1 MHLDL
6 INEVPLD
13 FGPHKHDRFF
23 RYAMQHKELAIEL
36 IRFALP
42 AELCAVLDFD
52 TLTHAEE
59 SFLDDTLK
67 QHFTDI
73 CYSCLTKDRKPVKIT
88 IIIEHKSR
96 IPLKGTI
103 IEQLHRYTGNVWAN
117 DIRQERPLSVPLPIL
132 IHQGK
137 TKLKQESTASY
148 FEGIP
153 EYLTRFIP
161 KFDYVLVDL
170 SQLDDEQIAQINNI
184 MLYRFLL
191 ALKGAKD
198 AIFLEQ
204 HIEKLVIFAPESTE
218 SEIVMK
224 LHLICIAY
232 LIDTSNTFYQ
242 KLKTMGTPEAKLPA
256 SKKQKKSSNLLLQL
270 VNEGIEKGIQLGIPQ
285 GREMGIEKG
294 KEIGKEIGRR
304 EGEKI
309 GMEKGVQKTIL
320 AFLKK
325 TPQISDEEAAELFEV
340 PLVDIKNLR
349 SQIQP

>member
-1 MHLDL
+1 VYLCPIKLTYPMYLDL
-6 INEVPLD
+6 IDKIPSD

-23 RYAMQHKELAIEL
+23 RYAMQHKELATAL
-36 IRFALP
+36 IQFALP

-52 TLTHAEE
+52 TLTHTEE
-59 SFLDDTLK
+59 SFLDDKLK

-73 CYSCLTKDRKPVKIT
+73 CYSCLTKDRKPVKVT
-88 IIIEHKSR
+88 IIIEHKNR

-117 DIRQERPLSVPLPIL
+117 DIRQQRPLSVTLPIL

-137 TKLKQESTASY
+137 TKLKQENTASY

-161 KFDYVLVDL
+161 KFDYILVDL
-170 SQLDDEQIAQINNI
+170 SQLNYEQIAQINNI

-198 AIFLEQ
+198 AVFLEQ

-218 SEIVMK
+218 SEIVVK
-224 LHLICIAY
+224 LHLVCISY
-232 LIDTSNTFYQ
+232 LIDTSNTFHQ
-242 KLKTMGTPEAKLPA
+242 KLKTMGTPEASLPA

-270 VNEGIEKGIQLGIPQ
+270 VTESMEKG
-285 GREMGIEKG
+285 M
-294 KEIGKEIGRR
+294 EIGVKKGEEIGV
-304 EGEKI
+304 
-309 GMEKGVQKTIL
+309 EKGVQKTIL

-325 TPQISDEEAAELFEV
+325 MPQITDEEAAELFDV
-340 PLVDIKNLR
+340 SVMDIQNLR
-349 SQIQP
+349 NQIQP